1 MYRGPNSV
9 FYSQEHVR
17 IHTGD
22 KPFGCSYCGKRF
34 SHSGSYSS
42 HMTSR
47 KCQGASAPR
56 SSEDPSSPSPAPTD
70 PASAFSLSYAKK
82 LSTLSSDPQHKEEE
96 EEEEEEERKERHRSA
111 SSPAVSPP
119 RPAAMAEPALPTLPL
134 LGPADFAR
142 LVSSHL
148 LASSSSYLAAVHP
161 LAHLLK
167 TDQLL
172 RKQQQ
177 QHGLPP
183 PPPAIADALL
193 ASLAAARDGAASA
206 ASAASGGPPSQQ
218 EAANL
223 RLLLEAVNIAVTR
236 SLLEDNILRWGGRSS
251 SGFPHHPLLG
261 GPAWPF
267 PERLSAAANHRHNSY
282 DSEEMSDDDTLYI
295 EPDIELLQQSQ
306 EEEEEEEEVEMKVL
320 AEQKKK
326 SQLSG
331 SSGNSR
337 VRSLISEEQLGV
349 LRSCYH
355 INPMPR
361 KEELLQIAETIGH
374 PYKVVKVW
382 FQNSR
387 ARDRREGKTIGGAA
401 SVTTAGDAAVAVAGA
416 SPKYPTPPPSSN
428 GSVLLGPG
436 PDHTSSSPT
445 PSSAVHG
452 GPAVHSAAVVV
463 SAPLAPLD
471 LSTAGSG
478 NSKTNSWSCH
488 SGGDAAANRP
498 ATIIPQH
505 PSPSVTPPPLIVAEP
520 EDRGCVSVKTEDEDM
535 AEDDQDDKSAVVGG
549 LFSRHSF
556 EQMIREKLVSLTPDQ
571 EVVKS
576 VLRGTGGEAVAEA
589 EQIGIFNC
597 DLCDKTFTKKSSITR
612 HKYEHSG
619 NWEYTL
625 NFGEKVSGFPPP
637 AGMSLTK
644 LFLGGNNLVFPAQ
657 GEFDK

>member
-1 MYRGPNSV
+1 M
-9 FYSQEHVR
+9 FFFISQEHVR

-22 KPFGCSYCGKRF
+22 KPFGCNYCGKRF

-56 SSEDPSSPSPAPTD
+56 SSEDPSSPAPPLTEN

-96 EEEEEEERKERHRSA
+96 EEEEEERKERHRS
-111 SSPAVSPP
+111 VSPP
-119 RPAAMAEPALPTLPL
+119 RLTAMAEPALPTLPL

-148 LASSSSYLAAVHP
+148 LASTSPFSSSSYHLAAVHP
-161 LAHLLK
+161 LAQLLK

-172 RKQQQ
+172 RKHQQ

-193 ASLAAARDGAASA
+193 ASLAARDGAASA
-206 ASAASGGPPSQQ
+206 ACAASGGPPSQQ

-236 SLLEDNILRWGGRSS
+236 SLLEDNILRWGGKSNAVGSS
-251 SGFPHHPLLG
+251 SGFPLPHHHHPLMG
-261 GPAWPF
+261 GAAWPF

-326 SQLSG
+326 SQLP
-331 SSGNSR
+331 GNSR

-401 SVTTAGDAAVAVAGA
+401 ASAATATTAGDPTAVAGA

-428 GSVLLGPG
+428 GSVLLGPV

-445 PSSAVHG
+445 PSSAVHPHG
-452 GPAVHSAAVVV
+452 GPAVHSAAVV

-478 NSKTNSWSCH
+478 NSKTTNSWSCH

-498 ATIIPQH
+498 ATIIPQQ

-520 EDRGCVSVKTEDEDM
+520 EDRGCANVKIEDEDM
-535 AEDDQDDKSAVVGG
+535 AEEVEGDKSAVVGGG

-576 VLRGTGGEAVAEA
+576 VLRGGTGGEAVAEA

-619 NWEYTL
+619 NWE
-625 NFGEKVSGFPPP
+625 
-637 AGMSLTK
+637 
-644 LFLGGNNLVFPAQ
+644 
-657 GEFDK
+657 

>member
-1 MYRGPNSV
+1 
-9 FYSQEHVR
+9 
-17 IHTGD
+17 
-22 KPFGCSYCGKRF
+22 
-34 SHSGSYSS
+34 
-42 HMTSR
+42 MTSR

-56 SSEDPSSPSPAPTD
+56 SSEDPSSPAPTE
-70 PASAFSLSYAKK
+70 PASAFSASLSYAKK

-96 EEEEEEERKERHRSA
+96 EEEEDERKERHRSA

-119 RPAAMAEPALPTLPL
+119 RPTAMGEPALPTLPL

-148 LASSSSYLAAVHP
+148 LASTSPFSSSYLAAVHP

-177 QHGLPP
+177 HGLPP

-193 ASLAAARDGAASA
+193 ASLAASRDGAASA
-206 ASAASGGPPSQQ
+206 TSAASGGPPSQQ

-236 SLLEDNILRWGGRSS
+236 SLLEDNILRWGGRNNVSAS
-251 SGFPHHPLLG
+251 GSGFAHHPLLGGGGG

-295 EPDIELLQQSQ
+295 EPDIELMQQSQ
-306 EEEEEEEEVEMKVL
+306 EEEEEEEVEMKVL
-320 AEQKKK
+320 AAEQKKK

-331 SSGNSR
+331 SSR

-349 LRSCYH
+349 LRSCYQ

-401 SVTTAGDAAVAVAGA
+401 SAVTTAGDANAAAVAVAGA

-436 PDHTSSSPT
+436 PDHTSSSPI

-452 GPAVHSAAVVV
+452 APAVNSAAVV

-478 NSKTNSWSCH
+478 NSKITNSWSH
-488 SGGDAAANRP
+488 SSGDAASNS
-498 ATIIPQH
+498 IPQQ

-520 EDRGCVSVKTEDEDM
+520 EDRGCANVKIEDEDM
-535 AEDDQDDKSAVVGG
+535 AEEVEDDKSAAMSG

-576 VLRGTGGEAVAEA
+576 VLRGGTGNEAVAEA

-619 NWEYTL
+619 NWE
-625 NFGEKVSGFPPP
+625 
-637 AGMSLTK
+637 
-644 LFLGGNNLVFPAQ
+644 
-657 GEFDK
+657 

>member
-1 MYRGPNSV
+1 
-9 FYSQEHVR
+9 
-17 IHTGD
+17 
-22 KPFGCSYCGKRF
+22 
-34 SHSGSYSS
+34 
-42 HMTSR
+42 
-47 KCQGASAPR
+47 
-56 SSEDPSSPSPAPTD
+56 
-70 PASAFSLSYAKK
+70 
-82 LSTLSSDPQHKEEE
+82 
-96 EEEEEEERKERHRSA
+96 
-111 SSPAVSPP
+111 
-119 RPAAMAEPALPTLPL
+119 
-134 LGPADFAR
+134 
-142 LVSSHL
+142 
-148 LASSSSYLAAVHP
+148 
-161 LAHLLK
+161 
-167 TDQLL
+167 
-172 RKQQQ
+172 
-177 QHGLPP
+177 
-183 PPPAIADALL
+183 
-193 ASLAAARDGAASA
+193 
-206 ASAASGGPPSQQ
+206 
-218 EAANL
+218 
-223 RLLLEAVNIAVTR
+223 
-236 SLLEDNILRWGGRSS
+236 
-251 SGFPHHPLLG
+251 
-261 GPAWPF
+261 
-267 PERLSAAANHRHNSY
+267 LSAAANHRHNSY

-306 EEEEEEEEVEMKVL
+306 EEEEEEEVEMKVL

-401 SVTTAGDAAVAVAGA
+401 ASAAATTVGDVAAVAGA

-445 PSSAVHG
+445 PSSAVHR
-452 GPAVHSAAVVV
+452 GPAVHSEAVV
-463 SAPLAPLD
+463 STPLAPLD

-478 NSKTNSWSCH
+478 NSKTTNSWSH
-488 SGGDAAANRP
+488 SVGDAAANRP
-498 ATIIPQH
+498 ANIIPQQ
-505 PSPSVTPPPLIVAEP
+505 PSPSVTPPPLVVAEP
-520 EDRGCVSVKTEDEDM
+520 EDRGCVSVKTEDEDT

-576 VLRGTGGEAVAEA
+576 VLRGGTGGEAVAEA

-619 NWEYTL
+619 NWEYSK
-625 NFGEKVSGFPPP
+625 FGAV
-637 AGMSLTK
+637 T
-644 LFLGGNNLVFPAQ
+644 
-657 GEFDK
+657 